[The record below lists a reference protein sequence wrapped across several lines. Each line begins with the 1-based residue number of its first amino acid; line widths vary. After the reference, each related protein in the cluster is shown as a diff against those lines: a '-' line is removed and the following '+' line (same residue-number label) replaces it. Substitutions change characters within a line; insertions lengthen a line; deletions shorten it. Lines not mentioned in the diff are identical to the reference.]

1 LRPELAT
8 AISNR
13 SNLAL
18 FLLAQMI
25 SRFGDPITLIALA
38 AAVFRLTG
46 SALLTSTA
54 VLVATVPQAS
64 VGFFGGAIAD
74 AVGHRRAMVLSDVA
88 RALFVAIIPAAL
100 SMPEYSLAA
109 AFALAALAGLC
120 GAIFNPARVAIV
132 PTLAPKA
139 QLSAVNSL
147 IHGTDR
153 AVEIAGAVAAGI
165 LVASVGDA
173 AFYIDAAT
181 FGASAL
187 ILSRISVSE
196 GPARSVSASDLWS
209 DARFG
214 LGFLRRS
221 RVLFPNTVVSV
232 MAQLSLPVANGLLP
246 VLIFRRFSGFDTALG
261 AQRFGLAEAALAA
274 GAIAMGALLLRRFTG
289 GIPKGHL
296 VLIGWAMYGALL
308 LGIAVAP
315 TFEVLLLMLA
325 FLGAANVLFFVPNVT
340 ISQEATPASLRARV
354 FGARMSL
361 MSLSWLPTMLLAGAL
376 ADHVDVSLLIGV
388 AGAFT
393 IVVALV
399 ATQIRAVADVP

>member
-1 LRPELAT
+1 
-8 AISNR
+8 
-13 SNLAL
+13 
-18 FLLAQMI
+18 
-25 SRFGDPITLIALA
+25 
-38 AAVFRLTG
+38 
-46 SALLTSTA
+46 
-54 VLVATVPQAS
+54 
-64 VGFFGGAIAD
+64 
-74 AVGHRRAMVLSDVA
+74 
-88 RALFVAIIPAAL
+88 
-100 SMPEYSLAA
+100 
-109 AFALAALAGLC
+109 
-120 GAIFNPARVAIV
+120 
-132 PTLAPKA
+132 
-139 QLSAVNSL
+139 
-147 IHGTDR
+147 
-153 AVEIAGAVAAGI
+153 
-165 LVASVGDA
+165 
-173 AFYIDAAT
+173 
-181 FGASAL
+181 
-187 ILSRISVSE
+187 
-196 GPARSVSASDLWS
+196 
-209 DARFG
+209 
-214 LGFLRRS
+214 
-221 RVLFPNTVVSV
+221 

-289 GIPKGHL
+289 GISKGHL

-325 FLGAANVLFFVPNVT
+325 LLGAANVLFFVPNVT